1 MSLGRSFPSDR
12 TAFALHQCFSSRVFA
27 DRIVEGGRRG
37 KRYLHP
43 KNTTY
48 VYGRADVM
56 SDTAL
61 AYLISLGIIGVGVI
75 WIFAGANSA
84 TSTIWIAIGILTL
97 AVGSISFLTELR
109 NGKY

>member
-1 MSLGRSFPSDR
+1 M
-12 TAFALHQCFSSRVFA
+12 
-27 DRIVEGGRRG
+27 EGGRRG

-43 KNTTY
+43 KNTTH
-48 VYGRADVM
+48 VYGRTEVM

-75 WIFAGANSA
+75 WIFAGTNSV
-84 TSTIWIAIGILTL
+84 TSTIWITIGILTL

-109 NGKY
+109 NGMH